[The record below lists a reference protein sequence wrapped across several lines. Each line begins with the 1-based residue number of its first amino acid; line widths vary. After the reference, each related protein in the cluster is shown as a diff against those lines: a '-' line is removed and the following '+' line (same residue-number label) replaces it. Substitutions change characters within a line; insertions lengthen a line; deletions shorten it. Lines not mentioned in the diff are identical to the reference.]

1 NCEREL
7 TDELDADGHPLEQKG
22 NLDRKVAGRCHKGLT
37 SVGSMRFTLTP
48 KL

>member
-22 NLDRKVAGRCHKGLT
+22 NLDRKVAGRCHKKT
-37 SVGSMRFTLTP
+37 SAKVMRLTLTQ
-48 KL
+48 L